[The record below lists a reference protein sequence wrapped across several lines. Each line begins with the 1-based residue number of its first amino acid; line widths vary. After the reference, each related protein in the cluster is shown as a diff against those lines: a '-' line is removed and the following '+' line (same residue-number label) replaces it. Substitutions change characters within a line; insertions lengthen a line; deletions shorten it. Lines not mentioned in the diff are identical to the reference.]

1 MLKKVQQS
9 NWESEQSLRKS
20 IYLDATRFC
29 KSGKMLFIYLFIYLI
44 HFLIPHAENMWL
56 AHSKSALLFFAVVF
70 LLTNLSS
77 EL

>member
-29 KSGKMLFIYLFIYLI
+29 KSGKMLFIYLF
-44 HFLIPHAENMWL
+44 N
-56 AHSKSALLFFAVVF
+56 SFFDTTRREYVVGSF
-70 LLTNLSS
+70 KVSTTFFCCCFFVD
-77 EL
+77 ELKLRTVT

>member
-29 KSGKMLFIYLFIYLI
+29 KSGKMLFIYLF
-44 HFLIPHAENMWL
+44 N
-56 AHSKSALLFFAVVF
+56 LFFDTTRREYVVGSF
-70 LLTNLSS
+70 KVSTNFFCCCFFVD
-77 EL
+77 ELKLRTVT

>member
-29 KSGKMLFIYLFIYLI
+29 KSGKMLFIYLFNLFFDTTRGEYV
-44 HFLIPHAENMWL
+44 N